1 MARRDESNLMDVTF
15 AFLLGGVVGA
25 TLALLYAPA
34 PGEQTRRKI
43 REATDEMGENVR
55 EEYGK
60 VRDKA
65 EIEFSR
71 MKDRAAEKVQGVRGA
86 YEQKKNR
93 FKEAYMEGKAA
104 FEAEQEEKK
113 ELTSTPAPGPDNG

>member
-1 MARRDESNLMDVTF
+1 MARDENYAELTF
-15 AFLLGGVVGA
+15 AFLLGGIVGA

-34 PGEQTRRKI
+34 SGEQTRRRM
-43 REATDEMGENVR
+43 REAADEMGENVR

-71 MKDRAAEKVQGVRGA
+71 LKDRATEKVQGVKGA
-86 YEQKKNR
+86 YEQKKTR

-104 FEAEQEEKK
+104 FESDQEEKQ
-113 ELTSTPAPGPDNG
+113 ELSAPTPSGDKG